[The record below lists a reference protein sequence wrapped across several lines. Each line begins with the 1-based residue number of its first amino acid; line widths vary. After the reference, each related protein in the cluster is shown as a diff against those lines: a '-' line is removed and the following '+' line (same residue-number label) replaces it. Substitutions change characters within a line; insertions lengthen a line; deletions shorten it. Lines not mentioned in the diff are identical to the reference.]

1 MAEGELK
8 NSIFGDGEG
17 VVFVNKFYA
26 ADAADQEWLIQNLAE
41 VTETVIRHQPGFISA
56 NVHKGF
62 DDFTVTNYARW
73 RSAEDFK
80 AAIQTPGMLEHR
92 KVLGNRYKR
101 EGSLGRIVYTYIAQ
115 PEDATSPSQA

>member
-1 MAEGELK
+1 MAEEAVK

-17 VVFVNKFYA
+17 VVFINKFYA
-26 ADAADQEWLIQNLAE
+26 TGTADQEWLLQDLVN

-73 RSAEDFK
+73 RSVEDFK
-80 AAIQTPGMLEHR
+80 RALQTPGMLAHR
-92 KVLGNRYKR
+92 KTLGERYRR
-101 EGSLGRIVYTYIAQ
+101 EGSLGHIVYTYIAQ
-115 PEDATSPSQA
+115 PEDAASPTEA